1 MDKTEKRMAINLN
14 IAFSISYVYF
24 IAFYSMGIWQSD
36 FIELKP
42 SSGVLMDAL
51 SKVMSFL
58 FQSESGMIPLAG
70 FSFCLIVVAIF
81 GFSLYG
87 MHFSKMT
94 KSLLC
99 LSFVPALAPI
109 LCNIVFGPITE
120 EQSSNILWLSITIFM
135 IIYLLVFQIL
145 FYKDY
150 KKIKD

>member
-1 MDKTEKRMAINLN
+1 MDKIDKRMAVNLN
-14 IAFSISYVYF
+14 IVFSISYIYF

-58 FQSESGMIPLAG
+58 FQSESGMIPLAA
-70 FSFCLIVVAIF
+70 FSFCLIIIAILGLF
-81 GFSLYG
+81 FYRSFL
-87 MHFSKMT
+87 SKVT
-94 KSLLC
+94 TILLC
-99 LSFVPALAPI
+99 LGFIPALAPI

-120 EQSSNILWLSITIFM
+120 EQSSNILWLSITIFL
-135 IIYLLVFQIL
+135 IIYLIVFQIL
-145 FYKDY
+145 FFKDY